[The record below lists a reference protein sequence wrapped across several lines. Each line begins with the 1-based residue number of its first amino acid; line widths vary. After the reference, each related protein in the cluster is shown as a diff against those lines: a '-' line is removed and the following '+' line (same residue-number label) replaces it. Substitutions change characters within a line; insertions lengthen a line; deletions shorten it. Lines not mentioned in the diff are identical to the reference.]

1 MDFYDAWDG
10 AVEKVKQ
17 KVTGVGAWTAL
28 NCAVPVTLEDDVFVL
43 GLSHKDSD
51 LRGHLTLSGTL
62 NAIEQEVSK
71 RLGKNVKVEVI
82 DGITI
87 NDWESVKRRRE
98 EGKKLRDK
106 VADKDKS
113 ARLAAQAWDDVMEE
127 MSRAYNAVANKSL
140 PQSRALMLTRFVN
153 LVAEAV
159 MSREM
164 DENAERNLGRAIERI
179 STYTDVSPTLVAK
192 FVLEKTGKL

>member
-1 MDFYDAWDG
+1 
-10 AVEKVKQ
+10 
-17 KVTGVGAWTAL
+17 
-28 NCAVPVTLEDDVFVL
+28 
-43 GLSHKDSD
+43 
-51 LRGHLTLSGTL
+51 
-62 NAIEQEVSK
+62 
-71 RLGKNVKVEVI
+71 
-82 DGITI
+82 
-87 NDWESVKRRRE
+87 